1 MYRSDTNS
9 GMNDRVG
16 HVQVSDFDNMMMKR
30 REWSTRGRQKRKD
43 DTDII
48 YDNDAIDKLLA
59 DMRHAAAEDRRLNLM
74 KKPATNK
81 TNMLPMVMRQL
92 NKRGLQV
99 YFLEHN
105 VLSVLTDWLAPMPD
119 SSMPSLKIRESI
131 LTLLLQ
137 LEGITR
143 EALKISGIGKA
154 MMYLYKHPDETKNNK
169 KRARELINQW
179 AHLVLNAP
187 PIDFKAMIKNMV
199 QRDLEQMPK
208 MMCTSDERQDKSD
221 SNKVSTSGEAD
232 GKPLRPGDNG
242 WMVKARFPRTF
253 NKVDAVPSERK
264 HEMNIRKPKTMW
276 MLRCEEETKNYKDN
290 NA

>member
-1 MYRSDTNS
+1 
-9 GMNDRVG
+9 
-16 HVQVSDFDNMMMKR
+16 MKR
-30 REWSTRGRQKRKD
+30 REWSTRGRHKRKD

-48 YDNDAIDKLLA
+48 YDNEAIDKLLA

-74 KKPATNK
+74 QKPATNK
-81 TNMLPMVMRQL
+81 INMLPTVMRQL

-169 KRARELINQW
+169 KRARKLINQW
-179 AHLVLNAP
+179 AHLALNAP
-187 PIDFKAMIKNMV
+187 PIDFMAMIKNMV

-208 MMCTSDERQDKSD
+208 IRCTSDERQDKSD
-221 SNKVSTSGEAD
+221 INKVSTSGEAD

-242 WMVKARFPRTF
+242 WMVKDRFPRTF
-253 NKVDAVPSERK
+253 NKVYAVRSKRK
-264 HEMNIRKPKTMW
+264 HKMDIRKPKTMW
-276 MLRCEEETKNYKDN
+276 MIRYEEETKNYKDN